1 MLQMSLQERSRR
13 ILMLAAMLVAI
24 LPSALLRAQTDKS
37 PAGSTLRAAPGQT
50 REQREGAA
58 EPRAQVSE
66 PPEHP
71 PLGRKQRQQIVKDNF
86 EKLERDVSELADL
99 AKSLQED
106 LQASNENVL
115 SLAVLEKADR
125 IEKLGKQIKKRAKG
139 I

>member
-1 MLQMSLQERSRR
+1 M
-13 ILMLAAMLVAI
+13 
-24 LPSALLRAQTDKS
+24 
-37 PAGSTLRAAPGQT
+37 
-50 REQREGAA
+50 
-58 EPRAQVSE
+58 
-66 PPEHP
+66 
-71 PLGRKQRQQIVKDNF
+71 QQIVKDNF